1 MTVKLTSALLA
12 TGAVLGTVA
21 FAATAVADSRDGH
34 APAAPAAAAELPP
47 FAVEDFAYPQAD
59 KILEERG
66 IRLVRGDGRIT
77 LADCATATNPI
88 EVYSRS
94 KGQYCFEVTGK
105 GGYLQLELDQVYGV
119 KGNDYATRVDM
130 SVDERE
136 VSFDVDKNTWTPV
149 GEAADPQGRDHVL
162 LEIHANR

>member
-1 MTVKLTSALLA
+1 MKLTSALLA

-34 APAAPAAAAELPP
+34 APVAPAAAAAEMPP

-59 KILEERG
+59 KIFEERG
-66 IRLVRGDGRIT
+66 IRLIRGDGHIV
-77 LADCATATNPI
+77 LADCATATNPL
-88 EVYSRS
+88 VVSSRS
-94 KGQYCFEVTGK
+94 KGEHCFEVTGN

-119 KGNDYATRVDM
+119 RGNDYSTRVDM

-136 VSFDVDKNTWTPV
+136 VSFDVEKNTWTAV
-149 GEAADPQGRDHVL
+149 GETADPQGRDHVL
-162 LEIHANR
+162 LEIHANK